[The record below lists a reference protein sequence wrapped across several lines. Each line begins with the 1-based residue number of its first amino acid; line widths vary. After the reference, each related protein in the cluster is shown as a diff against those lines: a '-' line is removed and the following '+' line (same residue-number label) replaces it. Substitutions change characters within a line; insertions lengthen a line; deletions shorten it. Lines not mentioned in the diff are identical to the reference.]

1 MPTLNWLT
9 KDTDIRAASRA
20 PYRLL
25 EEASDLS
32 AGNLESGN
40 TLIQGDNLQALK
52 ALLPFYAGRVKCIY
66 IDPPYNTGA
75 AFEHYDDNLEHTQW
89 LAMMWPR
96 LELLREFLAVDGFFL
111 CQIDDAQGSYL
122 KVLCD
127 EVFGRNQYQ
136 TSLYIQVRYAQKTL
150 KQDMKY
156 HKQIEHVLVYRS
168 SRSSSP
174 NQIPNRKANN
184 FEKFHF
190 EVIEKT
196 TGEIKNIG
204 GKKVQ
209 VFKKNE
215 FDIIKHKQGWIGG
228 LKEIWATGTILD
240 GNSSGRF
247 FRDYLTGRTE
257 YDGLGVL
264 YKVPNIGD
272 DGKGFRYF
280 TGPKRSDA
288 TKGKYYQ
295 GVPLDKQEDTKETF
309 LPVPNFYNHADAFG
323 NCRLEGGADFRSG
336 KKPEAWIGFL
346 LERFS
351 NPGDLI
357 LDSFLGSG
365 TTAAVAHKMGRRYIG
380 VEMGEH
386 AVTHCAPRLNK
397 VIKGEQG
404 GISKGVGWKG
414 GGGFRFYRL
423 GPPVFDENGQIQQ
436 DVRFPL
442 LAAHVWFSETGQP
455 WNGNGASP
463 LLGLH
468 DGRAYALLY
477 NGILEDRRPSGGNV
491 LTRAVLAA
499 IQKEIAKQH
508 PGFDGPLTI
517 YGERSCLMQTTLDR
531 KGIVFKQTPY
541 DVKARA

>member
-1 MPTLNWLT
+1 MPTLHWLT
-9 KDTDIRAASRA
+9 KDADIRAASRA

-25 EEASDLS
+25 EEASELS
-32 AGNLESGN
+32 AGNSEAGN
-40 TLIQGDNLQALK
+40 ILIQGDNLQALK

-75 AFEHYDDNLEHTQW
+75 AFEHYDDNLEHTLW
-89 LAMMWPR
+89 LSMIWPR
-96 LELLREFLAVDGFFL
+96 LELLRELLAESGSIWISVDDNESHYIKVVMDEIFGRRNFIANFIW
-111 CQIDDAQGSYL
+111 QKKYTRSNDATFVSDNHDHLICFAKNVSEMAFNGLSRDEKQNKAYKNPDNDSRGPWKATPLHAKSGTEKIQYEYTFSNGVVWKPPLGTYHRFSRETLEELDRSGQLWFGKTGKSVPTRKSYL
-122 KVLCD
+122 S
-127 EVFGRNQYQ
+127 EVKQ
-136 TSLYIQVRYAQKTL
+136 TVVPVTL
-150 KQDMKY
+150 WL
-156 HKQIEHVLVYRS
+156 HE
-168 SRSSSP
+168 
-174 NQIPNRKANN
+174 
-184 FEKFHF
+184 
-190 EVIEKT
+190 EV
-196 TGEIKNIG
+196 GSNHDA
-204 GKKVQ
+204 
-209 VFKKNE
+209 KNE
-215 FDIIKHKQGWIGG
+215 IRNIF
-228 LKEIWATGTILD
+228 KEI
-240 GNSSGRF
+240 
-247 FRDYLTGRTE
+247 
-257 YDGLGVL
+257 
-264 YKVPNIGD
+264 
-272 DGKGFRYF
+272 YF
-280 TGPKRSDA
+280 
-288 TKGKYYQ
+288 
-295 GVPLDKQEDTKETF
+295 DT
-309 LPVPNFYNHADAFG
+309 P
-323 NCRLEGGADFRSG
+323 
-336 KKPEAWIGFL
+336 KPESL
-346 LERFS
+346 LRRVLEIAT
-351 NPGDLI
+351 NHGDLV

-397 VIKGEQG
+397 VIEGEQG

-477 NGILEDRRPSGGNV
+477 NGILEDRRPGGGNV

-508 PGFDGPLTI
+508 PGFDGPLMI
-517 YGERSCLMQTTLDR
+517 YGERSCLTQTTLDR

>member
-1 MPTLNWLT
+1 MPTLHWLT
-9 KDTDIRAASRA
+9 KDVDIRAASRA

-25 EEASDLS
+25 EEVSDLS

-40 TLIQGDNLQALK
+40 ILIQGDNLQALK

-75 AFEHYDDNLEHTQW
+75 AFEHYDDNLEHTLW

-96 LELLREFLAVDGFFL
+96 LELLRELLAENGSIWISVDDNESHY
-111 CQIDDAQGSYL
+111 I
-122 KVLCD
+122 KVVMD
-127 EVFGRNQYQ
+127 EVFGRRNFIANFIWQKKYTRANDATFVSDNHDHLICFAKNVGETSFNGLSRDEKQNKAYKNPDNDSRGPWKATPLHAKSGTEKIQYEYTFSNGIVWKPPLGTYHRFSRETLEELDRSGQLWFGKTGKSVPTRKSYLSEVKQ
-136 TSLYIQVRYAQKTL
+136 TVVPVTL
-150 KQDMKY
+150 WL
-156 HKQIEHVLVYRS
+156 HE
-168 SRSSSP
+168 
-174 NQIPNRKANN
+174 
-184 FEKFHF
+184 
-190 EVIEKT
+190 EV
-196 TGEIKNIG
+196 GSNHDA
-204 GKKVQ
+204 
-209 VFKKNE
+209 KNE
-215 FDIIKHKQGWIGG
+215 IRSIF
-228 LKEIWATGTILD
+228 KEI
-240 GNSSGRF
+240 
-247 FRDYLTGRTE
+247 
-257 YDGLGVL
+257 
-264 YKVPNIGD
+264 
-272 DGKGFRYF
+272 YF
-280 TGPKRSDA
+280 
-288 TKGKYYQ
+288 
-295 GVPLDKQEDTKETF
+295 DT
-309 LPVPNFYNHADAFG
+309 P
-323 NCRLEGGADFRSG
+323 
-336 KKPEAWIGFL
+336 KPESL
-346 LERFS
+346 LRRVLEIAT
-351 NPGDLI
+351 NPGDLV

-397 VIKGEQG
+397 VIEGEQG

-442 LAAHVWFSETGQP
+442 LATHVWFSETGQP

-477 NGILEDRRPSGGNV
+477 NGILEDRRPGGGNV

-508 PGFDGPLTI
+508 PSFDGPLTI
-517 YGERSCLMQTTLDR
+517 YGERSCLTQTTLDR